1 LTPPLQAA
9 VRHATHP
16 DKDWTCMH
24 CEIPARIR
32 YLRRLLL
39 SHMEQEEL
47 DMLVKKE
54 VLDDVNNT
62 HAAPPAPDTPDDE
75 DDDDD
80 AGPPAEPAEPAAAPA
95 APLRELATAAASTAG
110 VEAAT
115 DERGAAAGDHGSPS
129 QPPPLETP
137 SPEEG
142 LALMAAAS
150 AAMEEIMVSKSPLRT
165 SPRRVSAAVKRAT
178 PVVAAPVQSKR
189 PRRQSR
195 K

>member
-1 LTPPLQAA
+1 MTLLPLQAA
-9 VRHATHP
+9 VRHATQP
-16 DKDWTCMH
+16 DKDWTCLH

-39 SHMEQEEL
+39 LHMEQEEL

-54 VLDDVNNT
+54 VLDDVDNT
-62 HAAPPAPDTPDDE
+62 HAAPPAPNALDDE
-75 DDDDD
+75 DDDN
-80 AGPPAEPAEPAAAPA
+80 AEPPAEPAEPAAALA

-115 DERGAAAGDHGSPS
+115 DEREAAAHGSPS
-129 QPPPLETP
+129 QPPPLEKP

-150 AAMEEIMVSKSPLRT
+150 ATMEEIMVSKSPLRT
-165 SPRRVSAAVKRAT
+165 SPRRGSAAVKRST

-195 K
+195 R